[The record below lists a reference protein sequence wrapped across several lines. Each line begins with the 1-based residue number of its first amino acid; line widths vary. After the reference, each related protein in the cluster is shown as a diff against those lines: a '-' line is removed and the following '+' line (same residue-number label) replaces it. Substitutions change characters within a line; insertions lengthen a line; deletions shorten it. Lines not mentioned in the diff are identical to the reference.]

1 MTRSHNSLFL
11 VTLVAALFLAAA
23 PLNAQPTDVR
33 IQLNPALAAVYA
45 RNPATATRILQE
57 VERILESPPPHP
69 PGAPGNGTRGSGE
82 GAYRGLLDHNPLL
95 QEAYR
100 INPKAVLIQLK
111 EIISI
116 TGTSG

>member
-1 MTRSHNSLFL
+1 MTQSRNSLFL

-23 PLNAQPTDVR
+23 TLNAQPADVR

-57 VERILESPPPHP
+57 VERILESPPTHP